1 MTTRYW
7 EIIKISI

>member
-7 EIIKISI
+7 